1 MDARQQLFIRLLRRG
16 LRVAVPVDV
25 GEAPEHGAIAET
37 FRHFQ
42 VFFAVDALRRPVIGQ
57 HLLARGLTILVG
69 DALQF
74 AREGLQV
81 GDLRHIIMMPRV
93 VADDV
98 PLLRH
103 PPHQLWIVFDVRPDD
118 EERRL
123 DVMLFQN
130 VQNLFR
136 VSGFIARVE
145 RQIDHLF
152 LGVPDV
158 DRVILAQRARRRVA
172 DRRLPLRAE
181 AEAPRPGRHRRRG
194 EHHRQHRAE
203 RQHGPQR
210 QQNPR
215 IFPAEPFDLFHN
227 QAPPPQPMRRL
238 PFLGRFFRCA
248 AFCRRFAEN
257 GRVLQT
263 KSAHP
268 CTFSPKYT
276 NPQKQHLRNC

>member
-1 MDARQQLFIRLLRRG
+1 
-16 LRVAVPVDV
+16 
-25 GEAPEHGAIAET
+25 
-37 FRHFQ
+37 
-42 VFFAVDALRRPVIGQ
+42 
-57 HLLARGLTILVG
+57 
-69 DALQF
+69 
-74 AREGLQV
+74 
-81 GDLRHIIMMPRV
+81 
-93 VADDV
+93 
-98 PLLRH
+98 
-103 PPHQLWIVFDVRPDD
+103 
-118 EERRL
+118 
-123 DVMLFQN
+123 MLFQN

-145 RQIDHLF
+145 RQINHLF
-152 LGVPDV
+152 LGVPDI
-158 DRVILAQRARRRVA
+158 DRIILAQRARRRVA
-172 DRRLPLRAE
+172 DRRLPLRTE

-268 CTFSPKYT
+268 LHVFAKIYKSAETAFAKLLILWYDRRAVCFSIVKRERSKEKKRKGKREREKKERKT
-276 NPQKQHLRNC
+276 WKTSEARGGAIWGS